1 MSLARIFM
9 ECELKCDFKE
19 CKRMGAEELETEAI
33 ENFCGIFFR
42 DKQRNGGQVGGSGVK
57 RSF

>member
-1 MSLARIFM
+1 M
-9 ECELKCDFKE
+9 ECGLNCDFKE
-19 CKRMGAEELETEAI
+19 LKRIGAEELETEAV

-57 RSF
+57 RRF